1 MEVDEVVGH
10 DESVEGKKGRRCPE
24 TASHGDAA
32 GVNWEKMLWDLD
44 EDSIMTQFFFFNE
57 IMLI

>member
-1 MEVDEVVGH
+1 MSLCSE
-10 DESVEGKKGRRCPE
+10 EGTEMPWRPL
-24 TASHGDAA
+24 AMAMLL